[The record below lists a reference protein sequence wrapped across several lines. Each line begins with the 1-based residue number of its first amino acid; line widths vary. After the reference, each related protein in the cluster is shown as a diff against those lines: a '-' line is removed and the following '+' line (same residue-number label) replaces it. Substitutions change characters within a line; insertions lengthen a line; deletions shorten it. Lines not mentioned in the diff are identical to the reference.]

1 MTCSD
6 DGVSPNEMFS
16 VKSMIYVIV
25 QYILVKI
32 SVVCAGTLSALF
44 VCYVLVNFQLLP
56 GVHRFGAFIRIV

>member
-32 SVVCAGTLSALF
+32 SVVCAGTLSASF
-44 VCYVLVNFQLLP
+44 VYVLVNFQLLP

>member
-1 MTCSD
+1 
-6 DGVSPNEMFS
+6 
-16 VKSMIYVIV
+16 MIYVIV